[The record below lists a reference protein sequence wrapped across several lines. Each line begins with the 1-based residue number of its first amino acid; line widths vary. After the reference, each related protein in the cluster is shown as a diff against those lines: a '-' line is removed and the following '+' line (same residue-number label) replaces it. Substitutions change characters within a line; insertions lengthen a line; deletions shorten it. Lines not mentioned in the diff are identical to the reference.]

1 MEPIDWLVDKI
12 LPVGLSI
19 LGAPSKYYKS
29 YMALGLCVA
38 ICQGAKFL
46 GFDCTKHD
54 CLYFDLEST
63 KRRPKNRLDQIVG
76 TGTKKP
82 DNLHIITGDQSPGRI
97 GEGFEEQVEYQLQ
110 KYPNIKLIVIDV
122 FQLIRQPAKRNQ
134 TGYDRDYED
143 FRALKQIVDKH
154 DIGVL
159 LIHHTRKMKDP
170 SDVFNELSGSTVMLG
185 DQDCE
190 WFI

>member
-54 CLYFDLEST
+54 CLYFDLE
-63 KRRPKNRLDQIVG
+63 KNRGLPETVTPLYIL
-76 TGTKKP
+76 
-82 DNLHIITGDQSPGRI
+82 N
-97 GEGFEEQVEYQLQ
+97 
-110 KYPNIKLIVIDV
+110 
-122 FQLIRQPAKRNQ
+122 A
-134 TGYDRDYED
+134 
-143 FRALKQIVDKH
+143 RA
-154 DIGVL
+154 GAFG
-159 LIHHTRKMKDP
+159 KDTP
-170 SDVFNELSGSTVMLG
+170 T
-185 DQDCE
+185 
-190 WFI
+190 